1 MQWCWRSGPECASEI
16 LSRRRANQAVPPP
29 EARIAHLSNLPE
41 HGGCCGMDVALI
53 LGNRACLGASSRWRV
68 RSRVRDVTASGEIEY
83 VQVTRWNT
91 CCVRVRRADTACRRA
106 KSGEAAHHGHAAL
119 DRQYPEKS
127 RAALFREAG
136 RERRLPDRRRLQTA
150 RFDRHQGI

>member
-68 RSRVRDVTASGEIEY
+68 RSRVRDVTASGEIKMIKLLGG
-83 VQVTRWNT
+83 VV
-91 CCVRVRRADTACRRA
+91 AACA
-106 KSGEAAHHGHAAL
+106 LAAL
-119 DRQYPEKS
+119 MLP
-127 RAALFREAG
+127 AAAQNPVKLR
-136 RERRLPDRRRLQTA
+136 
-150 RFDRHQGI
+150 I